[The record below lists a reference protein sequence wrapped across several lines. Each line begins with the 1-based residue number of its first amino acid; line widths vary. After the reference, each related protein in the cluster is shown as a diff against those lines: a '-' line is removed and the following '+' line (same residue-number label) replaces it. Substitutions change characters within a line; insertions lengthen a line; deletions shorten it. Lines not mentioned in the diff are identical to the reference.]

1 MPYRWVTSV
10 GHGSLGQSLGSNV
23 SDGCSDNGSYSFTG
37 SAGEAI
43 VSKTAAYLIT
53 DPRYWDQSRREL
65 DKNHWVPIFAGAR
78 EGPRDWIDWLSVCIT
93 YFPVLNVAL

>member
-1 MPYRWVTSV
+1 MLLRAPQTLGVPVWFPLRTHIKLNMPYRWVTSV

-43 VSKTAAYLIT
+43 VSKTAAYLVT
-53 DPRYWDQSRREL
+53 DSRYWEQAHQEL
-65 DKNHWVPIFAGAR
+65 DANHWVPIFA
-78 EGPRDWIDWLSVCIT
+78 
-93 YFPVLNVAL
+93 